1 MEGTQFLPL
10 LKAFFQDLGLQVAPT
25 GRKKPVLIIES
36 KKTGNNFFD
45 ADHHFE
51 PHKIGF

>member
-1 MEGTQFLPL
+1 MVVLVLGYALQK
-10 LKAFFQDLGLQVAPT
+10 KAA
-25 GRKKPVLIIES
+25 
-36 KKTGNNFFD
+36 NNFFD